1 MTAYANGL
9 GVEAH
14 VIQRYSGNTDQGYLT
29 EVDERGNE
37 RQRSNTPDIC
47 SEPSLNFSRKIWWD
61 SLLSLYMSHTST
73 RLHALTVSQR
83 ESASQSIATDIRF
96 IFRVS
101 NYWFSFFHIPS
112 FFSNFFDPARR
123 ERMQPSLVLAM
134 LAISTFWQSSE
145 IGYGANG
152 RERALRFRD
161 EAQAAMDA
169 SFNSGWIDETL
180 AQAAWVSLDFV
191 VHM

>member
-1 MTAYANGL
+1 MTSYVNGL
-9 GVEAH
+9 ATEAQILSEFPGD
-14 VIQRYSGNTDQGYLT
+14 VARGYIA
-29 EVDERGNE
+29 EIDEDGNE
-37 RQRSNTPDIC
+37 RRSNTPDIR

-61 SLLSLYMSHTST
+61 SLLSLYLSPTST
-73 RLHALTVSQR
+73 RLHSLTVSQR
-83 ESASQSIATDIRF
+83 ESASQGISADIRF
-96 IFRVS
+96 IFRAS

-112 FFSNFFDPARR
+112 FFSNFFDPVRR
-123 ERMQPSLVLAM
+123 ERIQPSLVLAL

-145 IGYGANG
+145 IGYGEAG

-180 AQAAWVSLDFV
+180 AQAAWVCRVLFV
-191 VHM
+191 I